1 MKLKSLDFFRKL
13 PNDIETSSVS
23 GGFFSVLAIIC
34 GLLLFL
40 SEYRLFATE
49 EVIKE
54 MIIDNDQATTT
65 MRVNINFT
73 FLKVPCLGLGLDQ
86 EDEIGNHIL
95 DVGGELRKI
104 RLNEKE
110 EVIPHGY
117 GENNPNYFRSEEEMN
132 DFVDGFKKNEK
143 CMLVGHIIVNKVPG
157 DFHISYH
164 ARKDLYQ
171 HLHDRGHHDIFNTM
185 DMSHKIN
192 SLSFGTP
199 INQEKIEKILKE

>member
-1 MKLKSLDFFRKL
+1 
-13 PNDIETSSVS
+13 
-23 GGFFSVLAIIC
+23 
-34 GLLLFL
+34 
-40 SEYRLFATE
+40 
-49 EVIKE
+49 

-65 MRVNINFT
+65 MRVNINLT
-73 FLKVPCLGLGLDQ
+73 FLKVPCLGTLFPSHHSQLKLIEMLIFVGLGLDQ

-143 CMLVGHIIVNKVPG
+143 CMLVGHIIVNKVNPS
-157 DFHISYH
+157 I
-164 ARKDLYQ
+164 
-171 HLHDRGHHDIFNTM
+171 M
-185 DMSHKIN
+185 
-192 SLSFGTP
+192 
-199 INQEKIEKILKE
+199 